1 MIFTMTK
8 NLLIIALFLLCVSCS
23 SRPAS
28 QQESPDQS
36 SGDLKLTLN
45 ASPRQ
50 GFAPLHV
57 SFQANFTGAGT
68 NDHKYYCLQEE
79 WDFGDGAKSTEKP
92 NCDPYGP
99 DTKIK
104 TEFFV
109 DHTYE
114 KEGSYTIRFS
124 LGEEGKDQIHSR
136 QVSVL
141 VLERSLNPG
150 K

>member
-1 MIFTMTK
+1 MAR
-8 NLLIIALFLLCVSCS
+8 NLLIIALLLLCLSCS

-28 QQESPDQS
+28 QQETPDRT
-36 SGDLKLTLN
+36 SGDLKLILN
-45 ASPRQ
+45 AAPRQ
-50 GFAPLHV
+50 GFAPLRV
-57 SFQANFTGAGT
+57 SFEGNLSGAET
-68 NDHKYYCLQEE
+68 NDRKYYCLQEE

-92 NCDPYGP
+92 NCDPFGP

-109 DHTYE
+109 DHVFE
-114 KEGSYTIRFS
+114 KEGNYTIKLA

-136 QVSVL
+136 QVSIV

-150 K
+150 